1 MAQQHDSQTQP
12 LPAPEVSPQGAST
25 GQMVATVLLLL
36 HLFCLAIGV
45 ISNAGPFSPIRQA
58 LRNVPFVLDY
68 LQLLSMDRG
77 YDYPL
82 TLGGPDEGSYQL
94 LLTTQGEG
102 ADSVILKLPDAQ
114 TKPRIRH
121 QRYENLAL
129 QIVDLVAV
137 NEGDPHHQ
145 TLLPAGIGDCLLREL
160 NLSADTYQ
168 LKVQQQAAQR
178 LESLN
183 LGLAPE
189 TPSTIVGMD
198 LLVNSA
204 GELQL
209 ALQEKE
215 NLTASVRRGRRQGQ
229 IQHEESPPGGV
240 IQPNTTT
247 PPTAPP
253 INKPDL

>member
-1 MAQQHDSQTQP
+1 MAQQHDPQAQP
-12 LPAPEVSPQGAST
+12 LPTPEASPQGAST
-25 GQMVATVLLLL
+25 GQTVATVLLLL

-45 ISNAGPFSPIRQA
+45 ISNAGPLSPIRQA
-58 LRNVPFVLDY
+58 LRNVPFTLDY
-68 LQLLSMDRG
+68 LQLLNMDRG

-209 ALQEKE
+209 ALQEKK

-253 INKPDL
+253 INKLDL